1 MRKKAILAL
10 EDGMVFEG
18 LSFGAEGEAQGE
30 VVFNTSMSGYQ
41 EILTDPSY
49 AGQIIIMTYPQ
60 IGNYGVNSED
70 YESRGPFAEGLVV
83 KEYSKFY
90 SNWRAEES
98 LESFLQKYGVVAIEN
113 IDTRALTKHIR
124 NIGAMKGIIST
135 VTMDPSILVEKA
147 KTSSGLVGKDLVK
160 KVTVDRPYIW
170 WETKRVMRFN
180 VVAFDF
186 GTKRS
191 ILRCLEAC
199 GCKVTVVPAN
209 TSADEVLA
217 LDPDGI
223 CLSNGPG
230 DPAAV
235 KYAIEAIKQ
244 LLGKKPIFGICLGHQ
259 LLALALGGETYKLK
273 FGHRGGNQPVKNLI
287 TGKIEI
293 TSQNHGFAVK
303 GDSLDVKEREWKVGS
318 SLDPGSW
325 QGKSEFGDIE
335 ITHINLN
342 DGTIEGLRCLDIPA
356 FSVQYHPEASPGPHD
371 SRYLFDK
378 FVELME
384 VNQLAEIPLLEEEQD
399 MDCDQEIVD

>member
-10 EDGMVFEG
+10 EDGMLFEG
-18 LSFGAEGEAQGE
+18 LSFGAEGEALGE

-49 AGQIIIMTYPQ
+49 AGQIITMTYPQ

-70 YESRGPFAEGLVV
+70 YESRGPFAEGLIV

-98 LESFLQKYGVVAIEN
+98 LDSFLKKYGVVAIES

-135 VTMDPSILVEKA
+135 VTADSNTLIEKA
-147 KTSSGLVGKDLVK
+147 KTSPGLVGKDLVK
-160 KVTVDRPYIW
+160 KVTVDRPYVW

-186 GTKRS
+186 GIKRS

-209 TSADEVLA
+209 TSADEVL
-217 LDPDGI
+217 LLNPDGI

-230 DPAAV
+230 DPSAV
-235 KYAIEAIKQ
+235 KYAIDTTKQ
-244 LLGKKPIFGICLGHQ
+244 LLGVKPIIGICLGHQ

-273 FGHRGGNQPVKNLI
+273 FGHRGGNQPVKNLA
-287 TGKIEI
+287 TGQVEI

-303 GDSLDVKEREWKVGS
+303 GESLDVMERGWKIGS
-318 SLDPGSW
+318 TLDSDPW

-342 DGTIEGLRCLDIPA
+342 DGTVEGLRCLDIPA

-371 SRYLFDK
+371 ARYLFDK

-384 VNQLAEIPLLEEEQD
+384 VNQLAEIPSLSEDQNV
-399 MDCDQEIVD
+399 DCSQETVD